1 MADLSG
7 TWLGTYWQEGSPTRF
22 EATFV
27 QGGNSFSGRVLD
39 DNQLGEAQITGE
51 LIGRSIR
58 FTKRYLAGS
67 HRAIQ
72 YSGTLSEDANFMQGD
87 WAIDRTR
94 SGTWEAQRNQDDLLA
109 DLKNRLAQQ
118 TPVTA
123 NAPATT
129 L

>member
-51 LIGRSIR
+51 LIGRGIR
-58 FTKRYLAGS
+58 FTKRYLTGS

-72 YSGTLSEDANFMQGD
+72 YTGTLSEDANFMQGD

-94 SGTWEAQRNQDDLLA
+94 SGKWEAQRNQDDLLA

-118 TPVTA
+118 VPVGA
-123 NAPATT
+123 SAPVAVD
-129 L
+129 